1 MSHFLGFVKQ
11 LKEQSKIKSDDVDE
25 ELLKYIELNKKE
37 LDYMLIKKFKD
48 SVMHLKI
55 ILEWMEKM
63 KIIERLE
70 IAKIEEITKE
80 ELKELETKE
89 YWWI

>member
-1 MSHFLGFVKQ
+1 
-11 LKEQSKIKSDDVDE
+11 
-25 ELLKYIELNKKE
+25 
-37 LDYMLIKKFKD
+37 
-48 SVMHLKI
+48 MHLKI

-89 YWWI
+89 Y